1 MGEECRRCDVSIF
14 FQCGRFLWVAHLII
28 YNVWKSAIL
37 VCLEM
42 KIMLI
47 NICDAHEMRFGQKK
61 NCIFEAKMCAFR
73 GFFEAEKGSKCVKL
87 ALKC

>member
-1 MGEECRRCDVSIF
+1 MGEECHRYDVPIF
-14 FQCGRFLWVAHLII
+14 FNAAVSFGCRHLII